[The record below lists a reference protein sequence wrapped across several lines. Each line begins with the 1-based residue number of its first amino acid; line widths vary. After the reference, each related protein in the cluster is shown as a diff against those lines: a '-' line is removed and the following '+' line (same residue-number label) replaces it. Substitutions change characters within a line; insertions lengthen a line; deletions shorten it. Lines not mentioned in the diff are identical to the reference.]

1 MTTTNLGRVAIV
13 PKGTY
18 TAGPNKPL
26 DLVRYQGAS
35 YLAKTTTSA
44 LPTVTT
50 DWDLIAGDGASLYTW
65 IKYADDSIGTG
76 LSDSAANKSF
86 IGIAVNKSSA
96 TESTVATDYTWSQ
109 IKGNDG
115 SPTYTWIKY
124 ADDAI
129 GTGLSNTSAGKKYIG
144 LAPNKTSTTES
155 TSAGDYEWSLIVGDP
170 LYTWIKYASD
180 ASGTGLTDSPTGMS
194 YMGIAV
200 NKTSLTE
207 STTAGDYAWSLIKGA
222 DGSGTLSSIT
232 AGTGLSG
239 GTITTTGTI
248 ALADTAVT
256 AGSYTTANITVNA
269 QGRITAA
276 TSGTAGS
283 NGTVTSVAMTVPSF
297 LSITGSPITS
307 SGTLAVTLSGIAL
320 PVANGG
326 TGLTALGTGVAT
338 FLGTPSSANLKAAV
352 TDETGS
358 GALVF
363 ATSPTLVTPVLGTPS
378 SGTLISCTGLPL
390 TTGVTGT
397 LPIANGGTGATTL
410 AGAGIPATTGIATWT
425 GTQTFNGTSTTLA
438 AVFANAAETTTV
450 SATAATGTIAYY
462 TNSQSVMYY
471 TTAASANWTLNLTHS
486 AGTTLNTAMS
496 IGQTVTVTFMVTQ
509 GATAFYNNLI
519 QVDGTAVTPKWQGGT
534 APTSGN
540 ASAIDVYTFA
550 IVKTAAATFTV
561 LASVSKF
568 A

>member
-50 DWDLIAGDGASLYTW
+50 DWDLVAGDGASLYTW

-129 GTGLSNTSAGKKYIG
+129 GTGLSNTSTGKKYIG

>member
-200 NKTSLTE
+200 NKTSATE

>member
-180 ASGTGLTDSPTGMS
+180 ASGTGLTDSPAGMS

>member
-124 ADDAI
+124 ADDSI